1 MSFKR
6 ICTTLLDI
14 IFPRRCVGC
23 GKEDVDVCHTCLA
36 RSPFAQK
43 SAQSDLIFSL
53 FAYQNKVIKKAIW
66 ALKYSHRRDMAAEL
80 GAFASSYLIEEL
92 ADKAAFE
99 HFTEPLLVPIPLS
112 ARRRQKRGFNQAELL
127 ARAIASHDPD
137 YFTVECDTLKK
148 TRETKSQME
157 ITVRSERLGNLRGCF
172 AVKNPDLIKKRNI
185 ILIDD
190 ITTTGA
196 TIKEAR
202 KVLLAAGAKK
212 VIGFTVAH

>member
-1 MSFKR
+1 MSLKH
-6 ICTTLLDI
+6 ILTALLDI
-14 IFPRRCVGC
+14 IFPRHCVGC
-23 GKEDVDVCHTCLA
+23 GKEGEDVCNACLA
-36 RSPFAQK
+36 RSPLAEK

-53 FAYQNKVIKKAIW
+53 FAYQNKVIKKALW
-66 ALKYSHRRDMAAEL
+66 ALKYSHRRDMAAKL
-80 GAFASSYLIEEL
+80 GDFASSYLIEEL

-112 ARRRQKRGFNQAELL
+112 SSRMRKRGFNQAELL
-127 ARAIASHDPD
+127 ARAIAACDKN
-137 YFTVECDTLKK
+137 YFSVEAGALVK
-148 TRETKSQME
+148 TRETKSQMQ

-172 AVKNPDLIKKRNI
+172 AVKNPNLIKSRNI

-196 TIKEAR
+196 TMQEAR
-202 KVLLAAGAKK
+202 KVLLAIGAKK